1 MTHKNRP
8 GWLWLTLIIGGFI
21 ALALGATF
29 APWILNQRIA
39 EGPATWGLVANAA
52 YIVFIIGIMGRA
64 IRPFSRSEKGTD
76 R

>member
-1 MTHKNRP
+1 MTHKNKP

-29 APWILNQRIA
+29 APEILNQRIA

-64 IRPFSRSEKGTD
+64 IRPFSRSENGTD